1 MHYNMHVTL
10 CILLIVRISSLLF
23 ILFNEVRYRVKS
35 KDPLNTLELL
45 QNQREDQLQEELKKK
60 IEVVFEVL

>member
-1 MHYNMHVTL
+1 MHYNMHITL

-60 IEVVFEVL
+60 